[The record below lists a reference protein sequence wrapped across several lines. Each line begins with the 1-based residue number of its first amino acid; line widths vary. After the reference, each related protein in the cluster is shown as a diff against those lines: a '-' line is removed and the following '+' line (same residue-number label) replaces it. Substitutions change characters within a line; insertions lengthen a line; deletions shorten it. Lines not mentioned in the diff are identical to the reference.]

1 MVRLISLFFRTL
13 ESFLVSYEN
22 VVYARN
28 TVVRTIDFDVAA
40 DFVDKFHHQG
50 MVKKVPLPHCF
61 GLFSGDDLLG
71 VAIFCPPRTK
81 AKRMSYP
88 YELLRLCFKHNTR
101 VVGGASKLIKKF
113 IVDKN
118 PPSFFTYQDT
128 SGKAS
133 KVYEKSGMT
142 LVKKESP
149 KKVVVKDGLTYDT
162 AENNRRDWFS
172 LQQVV
177 AIGPDNLLKT
187 SLGEVFHP
195 SGKRMT
201 NVELFTELLGYHLEE
216 IPGDRVYEWHNP
228 NMVFYTYKITAQDSD
243 KYYYGRSSFSFK
255 HKKPKEEELLHD
267 GYYGSGGEKYKNW
280 KRKHK
285 GLLVKEILGVWDRWG
300 ESVVAEQELIGD
312 LYKTDPLCLNSAP
325 GGVSLSGASTKKPI
339 SIKECPIHGF
349 TKHMG
354 SHCYKCMRDK
364 SIKSMGQKSHNKK
377 THIVKNCPIHGD
389 VKHNAMTGE
398 CTYCL
403 IASINRENKVLAY
416 CPIHGVTYHQKS
428 TCLKCSMAD
437 TYSTGVCLLH
447 GEGSFKNGHCVAC
460 YNTKVLDI
468 QPGHCHQHGDSLII
482 DGVCLECFYD
492 KNVQAKDLLH
502 SKTVLDNSPSKHK
515 FVCPHCQETIS
526 STVNNIIKTLWGI
539 MDKDGRLPE
548 KWTHHICKNCQKEEK
563 FLTQHPEVVEF
574 LTEEYV
580 SQLSPLLTSTK
591 DKRVF
596 EFACPDCGST
606 VSSSTVR
613 AFINKYKRKK
623 GVMCSNN

>member
-1 MVRLISLFFRTL
+1 MTNFVIFSCSGSLFV
-13 ESFLVSYEN
+13 SFEN

-28 TVVRTIDFDVAA
+28 TVVQPIDFDVAA
-40 DFVDKFHHQG
+40 DFVDRFHHQG

-71 VAIFCPPRTK
+71 VAIFCPPRTRD
-81 AKRMSYP
+81 KRVAYP

-142 LVKKESP
+142 MVEKESP
-149 KKVVVKDGLTYDT
+149 EKVVVKDGLAYNT
-162 AENNRRDWFS
+162 AENNRS
-172 LQQVV
+172 
-177 AIGPDNLLKT
+177 
-187 SLGEVFHP
+187 
-195 SGKRMT
+195 
-201 NVELFTELLGYHLEE
+201 
-216 IPGDRVYEWHNP
+216 DRVYEWHNP
-228 NMVFYTYKITAQDSD
+228 NMVFYTYRITAQDSD
-243 KYYYGRSSFSFK
+243 KYYYGRSSFSFSNE
-255 HKKPKEEELLHD
+255 KPKKEDLLHD

-300 ESVVAEQELIGD
+300 ESVVAEKELIGD
-312 LYKTDPLCLNSAP
+312 LYKTDPLCLNSTP
-325 GGVSLSGASTKKPI
+325 GGMSLSGASTKKPVN
-339 SIKECPIHGF
+339 IKECPIHGF
-349 TKHMG
+349 VKHMG
-354 SHCYKCMRDK
+354 NHCYKCMRDR
-364 SIKSMGQKSHNKK
+364 SIQSMGQKSHSGKRA
-377 THIVKNCPIHGD
+377 HIVKNCSIHGD
-389 VKHNAMTGE
+389 VKHDPITKE
-398 CTYCL
+398 CTYCMM
-403 IASINRENKVLAY
+403 ASMSKENSILAY
-416 CPIHGVTYHQKS
+416 CPTHGITYHQKS

-437 TYSTGVCLLH
+437 IYSTGVCLLH

-460 YNTKVLDI
+460 YNTKVLNI
-468 QPGHCHQHGDSLII
+468 QPVHCSKHGNSLII

-492 KNVQAKDLLH
+492 KNSQAKDLLH
-502 SKTVLDNSPSKHK
+502 SKTVVDNSPSKHK
-515 FVCPHCQETIS
+515 FICPHCQETIS
-526 STVNNIIKTLWGI
+526 STVNNIIKTLWEI

-548 KWTHHICKNCQKEEK
+548 KWTQHICKNCQKGEE
-563 FLTQHPEVVEF
+563 FITQHPEVVKF
-574 LTEEYV
+574 LTKEYV

-606 VSSSTVR
+606 VSHSTVR
-613 AFINKYKRKK
+613 AFIAKHKRRK
-623 GVMCSNN
+623 GVLCPQCSSD